1 MHSINSVDPRHRY
14 ISNFLGKESMVWKNG
29 SYIKDLSYLNRDLKK
44 VIVIDRKKE
53 NVKNQPENVIILP
66 EYDGS
71 KEDN

>member
-1 MHSINSVDPRHRY
+1 
-14 ISNFLGKESMVWKNG
+14 
-29 SYIKDLSYLNRDLKK
+29 

-71 KEDN
+71 KEDNELTKLLALLERINVII